1 MNRDDI
7 CGFVQTLCD
16 RHEFL
21 VSLRAGPREKRA
33 LVETLDVSRST
44 VDRAIRELQS
54 EGLVE
59 RERRGFRLTAAGRLA
74 VSFTEGLLSV
84 TGDLR
89 AVAEVLEPVPA
100 SAPIDG
106 RVVRGATVAEATR
119 TTRYKPLAAVD
130 ELLCEATRLYG
141 ITPLITRQRSM
152 DRLAEAVTDRGAD
165 AEIVFGESL
174 AEQLLPSMGEEIRSM
189 VNAGFRPL
197 SASDLPFGLVLGETP
212 DGWRTCVITYTD
224 DGDLRGVIT
233 NDAPEATAWAW
244 DVYRNYRRDAVDLSP
259 AFSQ

>member
-7 CGFVQTLCD
+7 SGVVQTLCT

-59 RERRGFRLTAAGRLA
+59 REPRGFRLSAAGNLA
-74 VSFTEGLLSV
+74 VSLTEAILSV
-84 TGDLR
+84 TADLR
-89 AVAEVLEPVPA
+89 AAAEVLKPVPA

-106 RVVRGATVAEATR
+106 RVVRDAAVAEATQA
-119 TTRYKPLAAVD
+119 TRYRPLSAVD
-130 ELLCEATRLYG
+130 ELLAEATQIYG
-141 ITPLITRQRSM
+141 FAPLVTRRGSM

-165 AEIVFGESL
+165 AEIVFGDSL
-174 AEQLLPSMGEEIRSM
+174 AVQLLPSVGEEVRTM
-189 VNAGFRPL
+189 VRNGFTPL
-197 SASDLPFGLVLGETP
+197 STGDLPFGMVLGETP
-212 DGWRTCVITYTD
+212 EGWRVRVITYGD
-224 DGDLRGVIT
+224 DGTLCGVLS
-233 NDAPEATAWAW
+233 NDTPEAATWAW
-244 DVYRNYRRDAVDLSP
+244 DVYQTYRRDAVDLSP
-259 AFSQ
+259 AFS

>member
-7 CGFVQTLCD
+7 CGFVQTLCQ

-21 VSLRAGPREKRA
+21 VSLRAGPREKRV

-59 RERRGFRLTAAGRLA
+59 RERRGFRLTAAGQLA

-89 AVAEVLEPVPA
+89 AASEVLDPVPA
-100 SAPIDG
+100 SAPVDG
-106 RVVRGATVAEATR
+106 RVVRNATVTEASRATR
-119 TTRYKPLAAVD
+119 HRPLTAVD
-130 ELLCEATRLYG
+130 ELLHEATRLYG
-141 ITPLITRQRSM
+141 LAPLITRRRSM
-152 DRLAEAVTDRGAD
+152 EHLAEAVTDRGAD

-189 VNAGFRPL
+189 VRNGFTPF
-197 SASDLPFGLVLGETP
+197 STDDLPFGLVLGETP
-212 DGWRTCVITYTD
+212 DGWRTCVVTYTD
-224 DGDLRGVIT
+224 EGDLRGVIT
-233 NDAPEATAWAW
+233 NDTPGATAWAW
-244 DVYRNYRRDAVDLSP
+244 DVYRDYRRDAVDLSP
-259 AFSQ
+259 AFS

>member
-1 MNRDDI
+1 MNRDHTS
-7 CGFVQTLCD
+7 GFVETLCT

-59 RERRGFRLTAAGRLA
+59 REQRGFRLTAAGELA
-74 VSFTEGLLSV
+74 ASFTEGMLSV
-84 TGDLR
+84 TADLR
-89 AVAEVLEPVPA
+89 AVARVLDSVPA

-119 TTRYKPLAAVD
+119 TTRYRPLSTLD

-141 ITPLITRQRSM
+141 IAPVVTRRRSI
-152 DRLAEAVTDRGAD
+152 DRLSEAVTDRGAD
-165 AEIVFGESL
+165 AEIVFSDSL
-174 AEQLLPSMGEEIRSM
+174 AEQLLPSVGEEIRTM
-189 VNAGFRPL
+189 VDEGFRPL
-197 SASDLPFGLVLGETP
+197 AASDLPFGLCLGKMP
-212 DGWRTCVITYTD
+212 DGWRTCLVTYGD
-224 DGDLRGVIT
+224 DGDLQGVVT
-233 NDAPEATAWAW
+233 NDAPDAAAWAW
-244 DVYRNYRRDAVDLSP
+244 DVYRSYRRDAVDLSA